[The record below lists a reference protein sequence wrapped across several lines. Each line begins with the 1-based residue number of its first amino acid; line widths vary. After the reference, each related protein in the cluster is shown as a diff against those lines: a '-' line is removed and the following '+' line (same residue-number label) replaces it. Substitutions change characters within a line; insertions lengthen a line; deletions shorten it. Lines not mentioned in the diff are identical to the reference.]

1 MSFTN
6 VFGGGV
12 VTPADVQ
19 YRAFNLTA
27 DTTLQWPS
35 SNEDQ
40 PDVTARLMDITP
52 DMAGW
57 NLTLPAANQVGNGE
71 NVVIRNLGA
80 FSFTVLGD
88 GGATL
93 ATVAAGTVKYLY
105 VTDNSTAAGTWAV
118 FTFGTG
124 TSAADAS
131 ALAGA
136 GLEASASRLIQALT
150 VTMVAAAYTAGV
162 GDRATVIEY
171 TGGVATL
178 ALTAAATLGNDWF
191 VYVNN
196 QGTGTLTV
204 NPNAAETIDGAATI
218 ALLQGESCM
227 IVCDGA
233 NFITVGR
240 GRSVSLTT
248 TAVSINAAGTGTV
261 TLSTAQVAAQV
272 QQYTGILTGN
282 RIYNYGTA
290 PGYWFVTNNT
300 TGAFSVTLR
309 VDGSDTG
316 VAIAQG
322 TSSVYKSDGVNLIA
336 AVSVATGTV
345 TQIDTGTGLTGG
357 PITGTGTISLA
368 NTAVVAGGYGAP
380 NGSASIT
387 VDAQGRITAA
397 SQGTL
402 SVSGGGTGV
411 NTLTS
416 GSLLVGAGS
425 GAVTF
430 IAATPPGSILTVS
443 GSAWAAGSP
452 SAAGAVPAGSV
463 IPYAG
468 TSTPSG
474 WLFCFGQTVSVATYT
489 DLHTAIGYTY
499 GGTSA
504 NFTIPDCRGRA
515 AAGRDDMG
523 GVAANRLTLAGSG
536 IPGTTLGASGGTQTH
551 VLTTA
556 QLATHNH
563 SHSHTISVPAGSGG
577 GQAGVAFQTDGGTP
591 GTNSTS
597 TDATNAGSGDP
608 HQNTQPTIVFNFIIK
623 T

>member
-80 FSFTVLGD
+80 FSFTVLGN

-227 IVCDGA
+227 IVCDGT
-233 NFITVGR
+233 NFVTIGR

-345 TQIDTGTGLTGG
+345 TLINTGTGLTGG
-357 PITGTGTISLA
+357 PITSTGTISMA
-368 NTAVVAGGYGAP
+368 NTAVAAGNY
-380 NGSASIT
+380 GSASAVPNLSI
-387 VDAQGRITAA
+387 DAQGRITAA
-397 SQGTL
+397 SVTAYQAATE
-402 SVSGGGTGV
+402 SISGISQVATANQTTSGV
-411 NTLTS
+411 NDAFFITPLKLATYAPASVTYVPATDPLLILDASDSNRVKQALITGIPVVFTSAAQTITAAGLLT
-416 GSLLVGAGS
+416 
-425 GAVTF
+425 
-430 IAATPPGSILTVS
+430 IAHGLSATPTMFQASLVNVTAEGGWTTGNETAINISQQD
-443 GSAWAAGSP
+443 AAGS
-452 SAAGAVPAGSV
+452 SARGAQV
-463 IPYAG
+463 YA
-468 TSTPSG
+468 
-474 WLFCFGQTVSVATYT
+474 
-489 DLHTAIGYTY
+489 
-499 GGTSA
+499 
-504 NFTIPDCRGRA
+504 
-515 AAGRDDMG
+515 
-523 GVAANRLTLAGSG
+523 
-536 IPGTTLGASGGTQTH
+536 
-551 VLTTA
+551 
-556 QLATHNH
+556 
-563 SHSHTISVPAGSGG
+563 
-577 GQAGVAFQTDGGTP
+577 
-591 GTNSTS
+591 
-597 TDATNAGSGDP
+597 DATNVYVRFGSAA
-608 HQNTQPTIVFNFIIK
+608 NTFGLFNK
-623 T
+623 TTGSEFYTTNANWTYKIRAWVA